1 VVYTIDWNTDLRD
14 GRLQAR
20 LAEGR
25 PRAGGGGTRIVQ
37 TMRIVKLPRWADRLY
52 YRMLPTHR
60 DRSELLRA
68 DLERLGEVAEAG

>member
-1 VVYTIDWNTDLRD
+1 
-14 GRLQAR
+14 
-20 LAEGR
+20 
-25 PRAGGGGTRIVQ
+25 
-37 TMRIVKLPRWADRLY
+37 MRIVKLPRWADRLY